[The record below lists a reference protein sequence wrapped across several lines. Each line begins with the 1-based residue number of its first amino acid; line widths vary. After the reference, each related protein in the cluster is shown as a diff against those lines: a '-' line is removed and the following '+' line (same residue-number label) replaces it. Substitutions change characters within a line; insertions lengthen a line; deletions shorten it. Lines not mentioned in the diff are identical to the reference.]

1 MQAVSMGGSNE
12 FVECFCGGAVAEGGS
27 GAVVEFVGDGV
38 EVGLVAGDGGSFGQ
52 VAADEPVGVFV
63 GSSLPGAVGVSEE
76 HLHAGVVGEALVAG
90 HFPALVPGQCA
101 HRLVGK
107 ALDAA
112 GERVTDLVGFPT
124 QRQGDDDQV
133 AGGALNQGRARAG
146 PVLADDQVAFPVTRD
161 FPIRNVRALIN
172 QPHPN
177 NGWFAPACWGFLAH
191 PPARGQAN
199 AVFDERL
206 LGVGVDPRVDRLVAD
221 RVALGV
227 GGSIHGGQ
235 CATRLHAQAPA
246 DLAGSVPL
254 GQISNYTVAKDLV
267 TIQQALLRATP
278 GRAGCLVGFLGPILP
293 VRARMAGDLTAHHR
307 GATPNQVGDTHLGQA
322 RIHPRHDRRTI
333 LDSKHPTTAHNQ
345 PLQQHCYHT
354 NCLHPMTLPIKVE
367 IPLIVI
373 ATSRM

>member
-1 MQAVSMGGSNE
+1 MRRVS
-12 FVECFCGGAVAEGGS
+12 A
-27 GAVVEFVGDGV
+27 
-38 EVGLVAGDGGSFGQ
+38 
-52 VAADEPVGVFV
+52 P
-63 GSSLPGAVGVSEE
+63 
-76 HLHAGVVGEALVAG
+76 
-90 HFPALVPGQCA
+90 
-101 HRLVGK
+101 
-107 ALDAA
+107 
-112 GERVTDLVGFPT
+112 DLVGFPT

-161 FPIRNVRALIN
+161 FPIRNVRALID

-177 NGWFAPACWGFLAH
+177 DGGFAPACWGFLAH

-199 AVFDERL
+199 AVFDECL
-206 LGVGVDPRVDRLVAD
+206 LGVGVDPRVDRLVAN
-221 RVALGV
+221 RVALSV
-227 GGSIHGGQ
+227 GRSIHGGQ